1 MIRGPCWNSEMRFL
15 IVLIVILLLAFKYWP
30 RQPVPTA
37 EESFIGPQIQSLK
50 KAEQVEEQYLDAL
63 DRKDEEMEKQSGG

>member
-1 MIRGPCWNSEMRFL
+1 MRFL

-37 EESFIGPQIQSLK
+37 EKSIIGPQLQPLN
-50 KAEQVEEQYLDAL
+50 KAEQVEQQYLDAL
-63 DRKDEEMEKQSGG
+63 DRKDEELEKQSGG

>member
-1 MIRGPCWNSEMRFL
+1 MRFL

-30 RQPVPTA
+30 RQAVPTA

-63 DRKDEEMEKQSGG
+63 ERKNEELEKQSGG